1 MNSSLIKER
10 LKNWNIYYQ
19 HPSYALERKLL
30 SEVKMGLMDESNLT
44 LSEINALERAVLSKN
59 PTRSMKNSLIA
70 SCTLFTRAV
79 IEAGVD
85 PEDAFALSDVFINHI
100 EVLEQMKDLEAFEY
114 EMLSEFIK
122 LSKKKKSI
130 SFPYPVIQMIK
141 YINENT
147 TEKITLATLSHL
159 TSKSPDYLSKLFKKE
174 VGSTLTFYIQQQK
187 IEAAKYYLE
196 YTSAKITEIANML
209 EFSNSAHF
217 SKVFKQYTGLSPS
230 YYQRRSV
237 GL

>member
-1 MNSSLIKER
+1 MNKSLIKER
-10 LKNWNIYYQ
+10 LKNWNIYFQ

-30 SEVKMGLMDESNLT
+30 AEVKMGLFDEGIIT
-44 LSEINALERAVLSKN
+44 LQEINALEKAVLARN
-59 PTRSMKNSLIA
+59 PIRSMQNSLIA
-70 SCTLFTRAV
+70 SCTLFTRSV

-100 EVLEQMKDLEAFEY
+100 EELEQMKELEAFEY
-114 EMLSEFIK
+114 EMLSEFIT
-122 LSKKKKSI
+122 LRKKKKSI
-130 SFPYPVIQMIK
+130 NFPYPVIQMIK
-141 YINENT
+141 YINENI
-147 TEKITLATLSHL
+147 TEKTTLTELSHL

-187 IEAAKYYLE
+187 IETAKYYLE
-196 YTSAKITEIANML
+196 YTSMKITEIANML
-209 EFSNSAHF
+209 DFSNSAHF

-230 YYQRRSV
+230 YYKRQSV